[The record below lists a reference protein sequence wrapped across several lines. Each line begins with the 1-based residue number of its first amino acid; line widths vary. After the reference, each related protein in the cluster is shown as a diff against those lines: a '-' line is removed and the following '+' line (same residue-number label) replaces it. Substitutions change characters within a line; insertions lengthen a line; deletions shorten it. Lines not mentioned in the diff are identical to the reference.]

1 MNWITKPT
9 QFMKVVTGD
18 HKDLVQKK
26 AIRILGRLIND
37 TPKDTGFAAANW
49 LPTISSPASG
59 TRNSTEYSA
68 LESEAKSLFDPRGLP
83 NFPVLY
89 LTNNVEYIGVLN
101 YGRPPGEQ
109 WSMKA
114 PLNFVEAAIEAE
126 NK

>member
-37 TPKDTGFAAANW
+37 TPWDTGHARANW
-49 LPTISSPASG
+49 IPTISSPSKTVRHG
-59 TRNSTEYSA
+59 TA
-68 LESEAKSLFDPRGLP
+68 FQGLEEEAKSLFDPRGLP